1 LRICRGYIYRLYYL
15 TGEGEEESGGE
26 VHDDRSPPMVTEET
40 AGALC
45 DGAVES
51 SSEVPPSMPAAKGK
65 RGGKGRMVVE
75 YVGDPPHED
84 EGDGHVE
91 EFICLM
97 PTNIPTQFVCGL
109 LCSAR
114 IRPSV
119 PP

>member
-1 LRICRGYIYRLYYL
+1 MRICRGYIYRLYYL

-65 RGGKGRMVVE
+65 RGGKGRMVVKSMLE
-75 YVGDPPHED
+75 THRMKMKVMGMSRN
-84 EGDGHVE
+84 
-91 EFICLM
+91 L
-97 PTNIPTQFVCGL
+97 FV
-109 LCSAR
+109 
-114 IRPSV
+114 
-119 PP
+119 